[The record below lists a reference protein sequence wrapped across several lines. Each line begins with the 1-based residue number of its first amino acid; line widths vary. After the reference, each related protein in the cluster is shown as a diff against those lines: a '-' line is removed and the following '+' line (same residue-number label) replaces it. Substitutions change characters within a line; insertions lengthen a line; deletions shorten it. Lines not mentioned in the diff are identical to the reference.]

1 MQSLGRAENNEEVP
15 SRWQKLPELE
25 VTNKYSSVV
34 FVVTLK

>member
-1 MQSLGRAENNEEVP
+1 MQSLGKGEKNEEVR
-15 SRWQKLPELE
+15 SRWQKLLERE